1 MAASAKLDLLI
12 LTEYSQASRI
22 KRSVENHGAELPVI
36 VESVT
41 LWEDLNLVL
50 QNRVRKG
57 DVILLNGARKETISW
72 TQHSDQLPGS
82 VSEQFPDNS
91 LIVVYP
97 RIKNRKF
104 NSYFDPCEVCS
115 YPRRHERGPH
125 IYAAGKK
132 MNRCGM
138 K

>member
-50 QNRVRKG
+50 QNRVRQG

-72 TQHSDQLPGS
+72 TRHSDRLPGP
-82 VSEQFPDNS
+82 VRDRFPDSS
-91 LIVVYP
+91 LIDVSP
-97 RIKNRKF
+97 GTE
-104 NSYFDPCEVCS
+104 NS
-115 YPRRHERGPH
+115 
-125 IYAAGKK
+125 K
-132 MNRCGM
+132 
-138 K
+138 